1 MNNETYIEMKRRQQA
16 EFNSFPIKFA
26 FSDKQFEQGM
36 RELGLTPDDTD
47 KVYKTDGGGFYRRD
61 DAHRLHEMMNRFG
74 KELEAAIAADTTG
87 EGFIYGM
94 FLYELRNHEFGYTW
108 ELDDTLEALGYTE
121 QDIEKNPALKRGLDK
136 AIERISQEDD

>member
-1 MNNETYIEMKRRQQA
+1 MNNETYIQMKRRQQA
-16 EFNSFPIKFA
+16 EFNQFPIKFA
-26 FSDKQFEQGM
+26 FSDEQFERGM
-36 RELGLTPDDTD
+36 RELGLTPEDTD

-61 DAHRLHEMMNRFG
+61 DAPRLHEMMKRFG
-74 KELEAAIAADTTG
+74 EELEAAIAADTTG

-94 FLYELRNHEFGYTW
+94 FLYELNNHEFAFTE

-121 QDIEKNPALKRGLDK
+121 QDIENNPALKRGLDK